1 VQAILQSWK
10 TFIDRRALVVATATF
25 SALVPMNAAQIQAGA
40 LGEFLAGRI
49 TPGVSEFGEIRMT
62 RQDVVAWM
70 EKARTSRQPRD
81 IGIAIA
87 NLQNC
92 AWILLDIS
100 EAKPA
105 AMELLSQWVLPNV
118 TFLRTLPR
126 TSACSYEDVVFGV
139 YACYKKANDLQG
151 QRRVLELLSTQA
163 REPGLRDLALL
174 RLAGLKAEEGKMSDA
189 MDIVRRTDARG
200 EFANARAKLIKT
212 WQEQLKNKS
221 KR

>member
-1 VQAILQSWK
+1 
-10 TFIDRRALVVATATF
+10 
-25 SALVPMNAAQIQAGA
+25 
-40 LGEFLAGRI
+40 
-49 TPGVSEFGEIRMT
+49 
-62 RQDVVAWM
+62 M
-70 EKARTSRQPRD
+70 EKAGRRGSHGYRYCYCN
-81 IGIAIA
+81 AK
-87 NLQNC
+87 LL
-92 AWILLDIS
+92 ILLDIS

-105 AMELLSQWVLPNV
+105 AMELLCQWVLPNV

-174 RLAGLKAEEGKMSDA
+174 RLAGLKAEEGKMRDA

-200 EFANARAKLIKT
+200 NSPMPV
-212 WQEQLKNKS
+212 QS
-221 KR
+221 

>member
-1 VQAILQSWK
+1 MDGEGKNARGSHAISVLPL
-10 TFIDRRALVVATATF
+10 RTAK
-25 SALVPMNAAQIQAGA
+25 LRLI
-40 LGEFLAGRI
+40 RI
-49 TPGVSEFGEIRMT
+49 SP
-62 RQDVVAWM
+62 RQNPPQWNCLSM
-70 EKARTSRQPRD
+70 
-81 IGIAIA
+81 GIAKRDFPA
-87 NLQNC
+87 N
-92 AWILLDIS
+92 
-100 EAKPA
+100 
-105 AMELLSQWVLPNV
+105 
-118 TFLRTLPR
+118 LPR
-126 TSACSYEDVVFGV
+126 TSACSYENVVFGV

-174 RLAGLKAEEGKMSDA
+174 RLAGLKAEEGNMRDA